1 MSSLLP
7 HKEHRLTRHNSRK
20 ETSPRFWG
28 GLVILF
34 IAVVFIVIN
43 RDDVQVSLVFAEV
56 TMSLWLALTIAAGL
70 GFAAGWLIGRR
81 RR

>member
-1 MSSLLP
+1 LLP
-7 HKEHRLTRHNSRK
+7 HEEHRLTRHNGRK
-20 ETSPRFWG
+20 EISLRFWG
-28 GLVILF
+28 GVALLF
-34 IAVVFIVIN
+34 VVVVFIVIN

-56 TMSLWLALTIAAGL
+56 TMSLWLALTIAGVL